1 MVPGLLVFW
10 MKSYVS
16 TIPYDLASPCYDK
29 AIKIR
34 KGQEEMSDSEK
45 LDLLLSKMN
54 RVEEQM
60 GRVEERMVTKEELCT
75 KMRELENSI
84 LREVDT
90 VQEKSNAHYEE
101 LKRQIIAVRDSF
113 QARDMENIRTRLS
126 VVESDVADLKRKVR
140 FVCV

>member
-1 MVPGLLVFW
+1 
-10 MKSYVS
+10 
-16 TIPYDLASPCYDK
+16 
-29 AIKIR
+29 
-34 KGQEEMSDSEK
+34 MSDSEK

>member
-16 TIPYDLASPCYDK
+16 TILYDLASPCYDK

-60 GRVEERMVTKEELCT
+60 VTKEELCT

-101 LKRQIIAVRDSF
+101 LKKQIIAVRDSF